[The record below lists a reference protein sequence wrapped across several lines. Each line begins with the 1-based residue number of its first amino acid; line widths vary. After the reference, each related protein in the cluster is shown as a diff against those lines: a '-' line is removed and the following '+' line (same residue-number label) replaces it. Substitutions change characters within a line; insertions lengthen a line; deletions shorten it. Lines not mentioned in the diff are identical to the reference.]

1 MTRRIPSRTAF
12 SVLVVALVVP
22 LGKDAPSSIVYGPS
36 SAYASPPAFAMP
48 AFESTWR
55 RTDDLVASGQVK
67 RTWFWGPAPSSGG
80 LSEEYKEG
88 AGGKRLVQ
96 YFDKSRMEINN
107 PSADPNSPWYVT
119 NGLLTVELISCRMH
133 TGHNVPEAMWTF
145 LSASGPIEAAGKTV
159 QQRLI
164 DPWFYASG
172 LPISD
177 PYWAK
182 ASIAG
187 KLTDVLVQA
196 YERRVLTY
204 VPSNPEGFKV
214 EMGNVGQHYYQWRYS
229 GSGQQ
234 PSPVP
239 TQPSAPPVTISR
251 FALDLNGDTSPRTLD
266 GAVGAG
272 IGAARIG
279 VAWSEIE
286 PNNVPPAQY
295 NWGGVDNRLKRLAD
309 KGISPIVLLNGCPN
323 WACTFSGGPIRV
335 ERVGDFVEFMSAM
348 ADHYGK
354 APYNTHF
361 WEFWNEP

>member
-1 MTRRIPSRTAF
+1 
-12 SVLVVALVVP
+12 
-22 LGKDAPSSIVYGPS
+22 
-36 SAYASPPAFAMP
+36 ASPPAFAMP

-119 NGLLTVELISCRMH
+119 NGL
-133 TGHNVPEAMWTF
+133 
-145 LSASGPIEAAGKTV
+145 
-159 QQRLI
+159 
-164 DPWFYASG
+164 
-172 LPISD
+172 PISD

-251 FALDLNGDTSPRTLD
+251 FA
-266 GAVGAG
+266 V
-272 IGAARIG
+272 
-279 VAWSEIE
+279 
-286 PNNVPPAQY
+286 
-295 NWGGVDNRLKRLAD
+295 
-309 KGISPIVLLNGCPN
+309 
-323 WACTFSGGPIRV
+323 
-335 ERVGDFVEFMSAM
+335 
-348 ADHYGK
+348 
-354 APYNTHF
+354 
-361 WEFWNEP
+361 